1 MKNITTFK
9 LSNKYSSNI
18 QNSLFRI
25 RRCFSYT
32 TLIYLCQYFFEIFIK
47 ISKIYIYKQKNWQLP
62 IFALTIVGVKV
73 LNFCVRDGNRC
84 IHFAIVT
91 NLL

>member
-1 MKNITTFK
+1 MK
-9 LSNKYSSNI
+9 
-18 QNSLFRI
+18 
-25 RRCFSYT
+25 
-32 TLIYLCQYFFEIFIK
+32 EIK
-47 ISKIYIYKQKNWQLP
+47 KNAKKNWQLP
-62 IFALTIVGVKV
+62 IFAYTIVGVKV